1 MLDQIR
7 VTGMETDEVLIEHKF
22 KEATNTENVKEVD
35 KEMGDAMEEYF
46 TMELFQVVYWIKY
59 GNILEDINCDF
70 IKGKY

>member
-46 TMELFQVVYWIKY
+46 TMEFFQVVYWIKY